1 LKFHDAKRPQN
12 LQTTL
17 LTELLKYN
25 ACLVFQTKK
34 LYMSTPITILNKP
47 VIKIDV
53 VSDVVCP
60 WCYIGK
66 RRLEKAMQQLS
77 SEYTFEVEYHPFELN
92 PQMPAQG
99 VNQRAYL
106 VDKFG
111 SEDRYEQIT
120 NHTTQVAAAEGLTFN
135 FDKQH
140 TSPNTRK
147 AHAIVQLAKVKGKDL
162 TVIEDLFK
170 AYFTEGTDLT
180 SDKNLIA
187 LAIQAGL
194 DREEVELLLSDEG
207 SMKRVADMEKE
218 MQKLGISGVPFYIIN
233 SKYGVSGAQNPET
246 FIQVFKEVS
255 KEVTS
260 GEACDVDGKNC

>member
-1 LKFHDAKRPQN
+1 MFGYQN
-12 LQTTL
+12 K
-17 LTELLKYN
+17 E
-25 ACLVFQTKK
+25 
-34 LYMSTPITILNKP
+34 LYMNTPITMLNKP

-92 PQMPAQG
+92 PDMPAQG
-99 VNQRAYL
+99 TNQRSYL

-140 TSPNTRK
+140 VSPNTRK
-147 AHAIVQLAKVKGKDL
+147 AHAIVQLAKIKGKEL
-162 TVIEDLFK
+162 TVIEDLFR
-170 AYFTEGTDLT
+170 AYFTEGTDLA
-180 SDKNLIA
+180 SDKNLIS

-194 DREEVELLLSDEG
+194 DREEVELLLADDNA
-207 SMKRVADMEKE
+207 MKNIAIMEKE
-218 MQKLGISGVPFYIIN
+218 MSKLGISGVPFYIIN
-233 SKYGVSGAQNPET
+233 SKYGVSGAQTPET
-246 FIQVFKEVS
+246 FMQVFKEVS
-255 KEVTS
+255 KEVS
-260 GEACDVDGKNC
+260 AGEACDVDGKNC